1 MYLPLAILATFAF
14 LYSIVAGRME
24 KTPIS
29 GPIVF
34 ITFGVFIGPLGFG
47 WLNPNT
53 TATELKVMADLAL
66 AMLLFS
72 DAANVKKA
80 ALRSGSHIPRRMLLI
95 GLPGV
100 IALGFVIAW
109 LMFDELSVWTAA
121 ILATTLAA
129 TDAALGKAVVTN
141 KAVPVH
147 IRTSLNV
154 ESGLNDGLC
163 VPVLFVFVAL
173 ATAGGEKL
181 ETTSLAIQ
189 LVVTEIGIGVIVG
202 FVITAIGYWLVYQAW
217 KLGWITQ
224 LWKQLLVTMLALMC
238 FAVAQSLHGSGY
250 IAAFVG
256 GFLFGSL
263 TRKRAHEFVLA
274 TEGHGEM
281 LGMLT
286 WVLFGSVVIVKVID
300 YFTWQILLYSLL
312 SLTLIRML
320 PIVLS
325 LSGSGERIESKLFLA
340 WFGPRGLAS
349 IVFAVIVLNH
359 QVVGA
364 EFIAVIVTCT
374 VLLSTIVHGITAN
387 PLALAL
393 GSRTR
398 KNGEQASNNHGNCR

>member
-1 MYLPLAILATFAF
+1 MYLPLAILTTFAF
-14 LYSIVAGRME
+14 LYSIVAGRIE

-34 ITFGVFIGPLGFG
+34 ITFGVLIGPLGFG
-47 WLNPNT
+47 WLNLNT
-53 TATELKVMADLAL
+53 TATELKIMADLAL

-80 ALRSGSHIPRRMLLI
+80 ALRSGSHIPLRMLLI

-109 LMFDELSVWTAA
+109 LMFDALSVWTAA

-163 VPVLFVFVAL
+163 VPILFVFIAL
-173 ATAGGEKL
+173 ATAGEEKL

-202 FVITAIGYWLVYQAW
+202 LVVTAAGYWLVYQAW
-217 KLGWITQ
+217 KFGWITQ

-238 FAVAQSLHGSGY
+238 FAAAQSLHGSGY

-256 GFLFGSL
+256 GFLFGNL
-263 TRKRAHEFVLA
+263 TRKRAHEFVLT

-320 PIVLS
+320 PIVSS
-325 LSGSGERIESKLFLA
+325 LSGSGEHIESKLFLA

-349 IVFAVIVLNH
+349 IVFAVILLNH
-359 QVVGA
+359 QVPGA
-364 EFIAVIVTCT
+364 EFLAVIVTCT

-387 PLALAL
+387 PLASALA
-393 GSRTR
+393 SSIQ
-398 KNGEQASNNHGNCR
+398 KNGEQAPKNHGNCN

>member
-1 MYLPLAILATFAF
+1 MYLSLAIFTTFAF
-14 LYSIVAGRME
+14 LYSIVAGRIE

-34 ITFGVFIGPLGFG
+34 ITFGILIGPLGLG
-47 WLNPNT
+47 WLNLNT
-53 TATELKVMADLAL
+53 TATELRVMADLAL

-72 DAANVKKA
+72 DAANVKKKA
-80 ALRSGSHIPRRMLLI
+80 FRSGSHIPLRMLLI

-100 IALGFVIAW
+100 IVLGFVIAW
-109 LMFDELSVWTAA
+109 LMFNELSVWTAA

-163 VPVLFVFVAL
+163 VPILFVFIAL
-173 ATAGGEKL
+173 ATAGEEKL

-202 FVITAIGYWLVYQAW
+202 LVTTAVGYWLVYRAW

-224 LWKQLLVTMLALMC
+224 LWRQLLVTMLALMC

-256 GFLFGSL
+256 GFLFGNL
-263 TRKRAHEFVLA
+263 TRKRAHEFVLT

-286 WVLFGSVVIVKVID
+286 WILFGSVVIVKVID
-300 YFTWQILLYSLL
+300 HFTWQILLYSLL
-312 SLTLIRML
+312 SLTLVRML

-325 LSGSGERIESKLFLA
+325 LAGSGERIESKLFLA

-359 QVVGA
+359 QVPGA
-364 EFIAVIVTCT
+364 EFLAVIITCT
-374 VLLSTIVHGITAN
+374 VLLSTIAHGITAN
-387 PLALAL
+387 PFASVLASKIQKNAQAL
-393 GSRTR
+393 NHSNR
-398 KNGEQASNNHGNCR
+398 K

>member
-1 MYLPLAILATFAF
+1 MYLSLAIFTTFAF
-14 LYSIVAGRME
+14 LYSIVAGRIE

-34 ITFGVFIGPLGFG
+34 ITFGILIGPLGFG
-47 WLNPNT
+47 WMNVNI
-53 TATELKVMADLAL
+53 AGTELKVMADLAL

-72 DAANVKKA
+72 DAANVKKT
-80 ALRSGSHIPRRMLLI
+80 ALRSGSHIPLRMLLI

-100 IALGFVIAW
+100 IILGFVIAW
-109 LMFDELSVWTAA
+109 LMFDELSVWTLA

-129 TDAALGKAVVTN
+129 TDAALGKSVVTN
-141 KAVPVH
+141 EAVPVH

-163 VPVLFVFVAL
+163 VPVLFVFIAL
-173 ATAGGEKL
+173 ATAGEKKL
-181 ETTSLAIQ
+181 EATSLAIQ
-189 LVVTEIGIGVIVG
+189 LVVTEIGIGVVVG
-202 FVITAIGYWLVYQAW
+202 LVVTAVGYWLVYQAW
-217 KLGWITQ
+217 KLGWLTQ
-224 LWKQLLVTMLALMC
+224 LWRQLLVTMLALMC

-256 GFLFGSL
+256 GFLFGNL
-263 TRKRAHEFVLA
+263 TRKRAHEFVLN
-274 TEGHGEM
+274 TEGHGEI

-300 YFTWQILLYSLL
+300 HFTWQILLYSLL
-312 SLTLIRML
+312 SLTLIRMF

-359 QVVGA
+359 QVPNPWYHC
-364 EFIAVIVTCT
+364 ESTC
-374 VLLSTIVHGITAN
+374 INIGF
-387 PLALAL
+387 
-393 GSRTR
+393 
-398 KNGEQASNNHGNCR
+398 KNSEE